1 MFFKYGAAI
10 ICVLINLLLF
20 AEISH
25 AQTRRIALVIGN
37 ADYKQVPKLANS
49 INDAEDMAKA
59 LRGFGFEVILRKN
72 ETKRGMT
79 DALAELGRKSKGAE
93 AALLYYAGHGMACKC
108 CNW

>member
-59 LRGFGFEVILRKN
+59 LRGFGF
-72 ETKRGMT
+72 
-79 DALAELGRKSKGAE
+79 
-93 AALLYYAGHGMACKC
+93 
-108 CNW
+108 